1 HASVV
6 YRRIATPLQLRD
18 VPYGIPRAPP
28 VFEPATV
35 TALAESPFNDQR
47 AAAFAHR
54 NIIAVIGALVALA
67 DHVLDNCV
75 PVQLLQL
82 ANLLLFFVGE
92 RLFVFAMHV
101 VYPAPF
107 ARALSGESA
116 AARVSST
123 VDCSLLRFA
132 IQSLLCALIDS
143 CPPMSKR
150 SRRLVRARPAHHCSR
165 ELLCRSPFAFFH
177 PGRLFV
183 LPPACSA
190 APWLVLF

>member
-1 HASVV
+1 V

-92 RLFVFAMHV
+92 RLFVFALHETCI
-101 VYPAPF
+101 AIEN
-107 ARALSGESA
+107 LSLRDTLNGE
-116 AARVSST
+116 
-123 VDCSLLRFA
+123 
-132 IQSLLCALIDS
+132 
-143 CPPMSKR
+143 
-150 SRRLVRARPAHHCSR
+150 
-165 ELLCRSPFAFFH
+165 
-177 PGRLFV
+177 
-183 LPPACSA
+183 
-190 APWLVLF
+190 